1 MIEQG
6 ERGQLTI
13 CPLSYRQA
21 MENYT
26 EGILQL
32 GKIMII
38 CILKT
43 ARRVRG
49 WIGAGSLLQ

>member
-32 GKIMII
+32 GKNMII